1 MLDQFVD
8 TCLVL
13 ALCSFHVIL
22 YHINSDQLGSTQ
34 INEAA
39 SPLRS
44 SFPRGDTFSFRVD
57 SIRQVPLRVM
67 MQTIEES
74 HLSFSSC

>member
-22 YHINSDQLGSTQ
+22 YHINSDQLRSTRLRLRYAHHFLEV
-34 INEAA
+34 I
-39 SPLRS
+39 PLA
-44 SFPRGDTFSFRVD
+44 FELIQFAKC
-57 SIRQVPLRVM
+57 
-67 MQTIEES
+67 
-74 HLSFSSC
+74 H